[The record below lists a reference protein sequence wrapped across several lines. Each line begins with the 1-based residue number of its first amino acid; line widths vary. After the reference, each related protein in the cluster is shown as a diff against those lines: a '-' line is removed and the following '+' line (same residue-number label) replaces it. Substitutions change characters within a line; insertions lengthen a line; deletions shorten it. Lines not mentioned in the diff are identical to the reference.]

1 MQLVVAPL
9 ISVRLERSEEAALL
23 SQLVDREAPQEAPG
37 RWRSGDTVGQTVS
50 QIL

>member
-1 MQLVVAPL
+1 MHPAVAPL
-9 ISVRLERSEEAALL
+9 ISVRLERSEKAGVL
-23 SQLVDREAPQEAPG
+23 SQLIGREAPQEAPG